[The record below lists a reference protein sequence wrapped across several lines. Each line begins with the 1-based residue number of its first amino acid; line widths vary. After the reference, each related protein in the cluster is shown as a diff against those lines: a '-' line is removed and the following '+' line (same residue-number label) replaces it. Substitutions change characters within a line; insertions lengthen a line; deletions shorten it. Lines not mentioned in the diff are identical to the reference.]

1 MHRPERWGYVQFSS
15 ARRGEAVYRVDAAGP
30 IRDRLMQIYHA
41 QKAFFD
47 RNKRWAATLG
57 ELKLAEAPA
66 ATQYTTTLSL
76 LPAGYEAAITFNPPG
91 EKPMNWTIQ
100 QDSRIQ
106 SRQANSPES
115 TSQSAPK

>member
-1 MHRPERWGYVQFSS
+1 MHRPERWGYVQFST
-15 ARRGEAVYRVDAAGP
+15 AKPGETSYHIDPAGP
-30 IRDRLMQIYHA
+30 VRDRLMQIYYA

-47 RNKRWAATLG
+47 QNKRWARALG
-57 ELKLAEAPA
+57 ELNLADAPETA
-66 ATQYTTTLSL
+66 RYLTTLSL
-76 LPAGYEAAITFNPPG
+76 APAGYEAAITFKPTG
-91 EKPMNWTIQ
+91 GKPMTWTIQ